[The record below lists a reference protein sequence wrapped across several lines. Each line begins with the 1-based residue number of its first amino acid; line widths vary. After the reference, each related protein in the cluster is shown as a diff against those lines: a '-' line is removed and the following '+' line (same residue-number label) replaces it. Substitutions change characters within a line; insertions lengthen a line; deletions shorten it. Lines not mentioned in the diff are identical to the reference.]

1 MIESYYGEI
10 AGLLTAAFWT
20 VSALAFERATIS
32 IGTFSVNII
41 RLLLG
46 FVFLS
51 IMAYFNRGMIF
62 PLDAGFHAWFWLLI
76 SGLVGFVLGDL
87 FLFASFPIITS
98 RISMLVMTLAP
109 PMAAV
114 LGWLV
119 LNENMSL
126 LSILGMVFVVSG
138 IALTI
143 WSRPNGEKKM
153 KLNFPI
159 KGLFYAFLGTVGQ
172 AGGLVLSKLGMRDYN
187 PFAAT
192 QIRVIAGII
201 GFSVL
206 IVVLNRWKNLGN
218 AVRNKKAM
226 TAISIGS
233 FFGPFLG
240 VSFSLIAIQHT
251 STGIAATLMS
261 IVPILIILPA
271 IFIYKQKVS
280 PKEIIGALISVGGVV
295 LFFI

>member
-62 PLDAGFHAWFWLLI
+62 PFDAGFHAWFWLLI

-206 IVVLNRWKNLGN
+206 IAVLNRWKNLGN